1 MGDNVE
7 VSVMC
12 LAYNHEK
19 YIRQTLEGFI
29 EQRTNF
35 QFEVIVHDDAS
46 TDETRHIIEEYASLY
61 PDIIKPIYQSRN
73 QYSKIDAEIFSKF
86 MYPQARGKYF
96 AYCEGDDYWSD
107 KYKLQKQFDILENH
121 PECSICVHKV
131 QCINEDGTENVRVI
145 PESKYGISRGG
156 YQSDYDIADCLWQNG
171 GGYPFHTSSYFIR
184 RSALYDCMNGTMPCI
199 GFMNGDHIILR
210 CALKAGSFWYIDE
223 AMSYRRLW
231 SIGNYNSRFLL
242 IADSEKMRITLKMAE
257 GNMLYD
263 DYTYGRFHE
272 WIKRY
277 MSDILITTG
286 IVDKKLM
293 MCEINRMGLA
303 YDECK
308 KLYRRKYYFKRIAL
322 IKYPKIYKLLKN
334 ADRFIH
340 HE

>member
-156 YQSDYDIADCLWQNG
+156 IS
-171 GGYPFHTSSYFIR
+171 
-184 RSALYDCMNGTMPCI
+184 
-199 GFMNGDHIILR
+199 
-210 CALKAGSFWYIDE
+210 
-223 AMSYRRLW
+223 
-231 SIGNYNSRFLL
+231 
-242 IADSEKMRITLKMAE
+242 
-257 GNMLYD
+257 
-263 DYTYGRFHE
+263 
-272 WIKRY
+272 
-277 MSDILITTG
+277 LIT
-286 IVDKKLM
+286 I
-293 MCEINRMGLA
+293 
-303 YDECK
+303 
-308 KLYRRKYYFKRIAL
+308 
-322 IKYPKIYKLLKN
+322 
-334 ADRFIH
+334 
-340 HE
+340 